1 MKRSAWFILAIVAA
15 WSSSGCFIFPHPN
28 LNPLASVNSVQPD
41 KQLYNRAMTA
51 MSEGKYTV
59 SRLLLQTLINTYP
72 DSPYLAHAKMAMGD
86 SWYREGGVEGLAQAD
101 AQYRDF
107 ITFFPTMPEA
117 SEAQLKIAKIQYMQ
131 IQKPD
136 RDPTHAY
143 RAQRALRNF
152 MLNYPNS
159 PLRNQALEL
168 LRKVQEVLATRDY
181 RIAKFYALQGNYRA
195 VQSRLRDVIAHYPL
209 FSKGDRATE
218 LLAKSYLITS
228 SRYAAALRLERQQH
242 LINPELAKDLRAD
255 AASDRQQ
262 AIVFLK
268 FLVER
273 YPVSRPA
280 RYARRE
286 LLTLHQT
293 VPTPSAEE
301 IAFNRREIQLRK
313 KPTKLQIIAGILH
326 SVPNGTFMRADRIG
340 TPSLTR
346 QTVADVLNQENSRE
360 QSSMQLASN
369 ATGGV
374 SGQIQLENLSN
385 AGLKPMNNSLTAVE
399 GSDANDPRAL
409 PAVQGNILQAQ
420 AHNLVT
426 PNQIDRQK
434 QLRLMAA
441 ELKANVP
448 DVQALQHKPPSLLAK
463 IF

>member
-1 MKRSAWFILAIVAA
+1 MKRFVWLLLAMAAA
-15 WSSSGCFIFPHPN
+15 WSGSGCFIFPHPN
-28 LNPLASVNSVQPD
+28 LNPLARVNSDQPD

-51 MSEGKYTV
+51 MSQGKYTV

-72 DSPYLAHAKMAMGD
+72 DSPFLAHAKMAMGD

-159 PLRNQALEL
+159 PLRNQALAL

-181 RIAKFYALQGNYRA
+181 RIAKYYDMQGNYRA
-195 VQSRLRDVIAHYPL
+195 VQARLRDVVAHYPL

-228 SRYAAALRLERQQH
+228 SRYAAAMRLEQLQH
-242 LINPELAKDLRAD
+242 VANPELLKYLRAD
-255 AASDRQQ
+255 AVSDRRQ
-262 AIVFLK
+262 ALVFLK

-273 YPVSRPA
+273 YPLSRPA
-280 RYARRE
+280 QYARRE
-286 LLTLHQT
+286 LQGLHET
-293 VPTPSAEE
+293 VPTPSADE

-313 KPTKLQIIAGILH
+313 HPSKLQTIAGIIH
-326 SVPNGTFMRADRIG
+326 TAPIGTFMRADSVG

-346 QTVADVLNQENSRE
+346 QTVADVLNQEASRE
-360 QSSMQLASN
+360 RSSMQLASN
-369 ATGGV
+369 NTGGV
-374 SGQIQLENLSN
+374 NGQIQLENLSN

-399 GSDANDPRAL
+399 GSDANDPQAL
-409 PAVQGNILQAQ
+409 PTVQGTLLQA
-420 AHNLVT
+420 HKLVT

-434 QLRLMAA
+434 QVRLMAA

-448 DVQALQHKPPSLLAK
+448 NIQALQHKPPSLLAK